1 MDRRLNRPQEAV
13 KSQHGRL
20 FATNPLGTIQKRF
33 LRWNG
38 IRIHKHKELSKRT
51 SKDFEKL
58 SRWSFRQIDRVLF
71 GDDIIKL
78 QPPRKASRGQRHTNS
93 YFKAACLRRLREIDQ
108 ARDWFPNI
116 RDDLH
121 RYADMRTTAVSCSAF
136 GSHRSAQP

>member
-1 MDRRLNRPQEAV
+1 MDRRLNGRQEAV
-13 KSQHGRL
+13 KSQHGRV

-71 GDDIIKL
+71 G
-78 QPPRKASRGQRHTNS
+78 G
-93 YFKAACLRRLREIDQ
+93 
-108 ARDWFPNI
+108 FPNI

-121 RYADMRTTAVSCSAF
+121 RYADMRTIAVSCSAF
-136 GSHRSAQP
+136 GSRRSAQP

>member
-1 MDRRLNRPQEAV
+1 MDRRLNRRQEAV

-33 LRWNG
+33 LWWNG

-93 YFKAACLRRLREIDQ
+93 HFKAACLRRLREIDQ
-108 ARDWFPNI
+108 ARDWFSE
-116 RDDLH
+116 H
-121 RYADMRTTAVSCSAF
+121 Q
-136 GSHRSAQP
+136 G